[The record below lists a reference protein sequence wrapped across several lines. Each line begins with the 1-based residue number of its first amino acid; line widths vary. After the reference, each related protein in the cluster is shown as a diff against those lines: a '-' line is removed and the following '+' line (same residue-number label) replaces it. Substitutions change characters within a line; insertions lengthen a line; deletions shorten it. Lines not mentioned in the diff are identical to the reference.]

1 MRKGLRVKGLVFGL
15 VWSMLGASLISVTAT
30 PQESKPTV
38 PQINLLASS
47 LQFTPQRN
55 LLDYLEFFNADT
67 QQQVRQTSTA
77 KLDMYLVFSTSGTGN
92 TFHMLL
98 KIPHLR
104 NSKGIFFAGVIVN
117 TGVTAMTMV
126 WRMTNAT
133 NGTLVDAQIGPH
145 VVVFLGIGYSTYNRN
160 LRGGSGSMLA
170 VSPLQP
176 FLLP

>member
-1 MRKGLRVKGLVFGL
+1 MRKQSSVKALVFGIVSL
-15 VWSMLGASLISVTAT
+15 LIVASVLSVTAT
-30 PQESKPTV
+30 PQER
-38 PQINLLASS
+38 NLTAPRSTLPASS
-47 LQFTPQRN
+47 LQNIPQEN
-55 LLDYLEFFNADT
+55 PFDYLKNCSTET
-67 QQQVRQTSTA
+67 QQQVHQALTA
-77 KLDMYLVFSTSGTGN
+77 GLDMYLVFSTSGTGH

-104 NSKGIFFAGVIVN
+104 NSKGIFFAAMIVN
-117 TGVTAMTMV
+117 TGLTAMTTV
-126 WRMTNAT
+126 WRMNNAT

-170 VSPLQP
+170 VSSLQP